1 MILLFSWR
9 TDGTSSFGNLIYYP
23 FSITIKVYTLSKRS
37 EKMKN
42 VMEQLLTAV
51 VWMLRT
57 LLFII
62 SVTLVANALE
72 MVVCTI
78 FYIIWG

>member
-1 MILLFSWR
+1 
-9 TDGTSSFGNLIYYP
+9 
-23 FSITIKVYTLSKRS
+23 
-37 EKMKN
+37 MKN

-72 MVVCTI
+72 RVVCTI
-78 FYIIWG
+78 FYSIWG

>member
-1 MILLFSWR
+1 
-9 TDGTSSFGNLIYYP
+9 
-23 FSITIKVYTLSKRS
+23 
-37 EKMKN
+37 MKN

-57 LLFII
+57 LLFIL

-72 MVVCTI
+72 MVICTI
-78 FYIIWG
+78 FYSIWGD